1 MNKCLTRIWLC
12 AVLVFS
18 ALPGSAAELPPQ
30 DAKAVRGV
38 VQAQLAAMA
47 AGDAAAA
54 FSYASPAIRAQFGDA
69 NRFMAM
75 VQHAYPMVIRPA
87 ATSYFRP
94 EADSGV
100 VVQDV
105 LLRDATGQAWRASY
119 QLEQQPDKRW
129 RINGCVVTPD
139 DGKSST

>member
-1 MNKCLTRIWLC
+1 MLKCLTRFWLC
-12 AVLVFS
+12 ATLVFTAMPS
-18 ALPGSAAELPPQ
+18 SAAELLPQ

-38 VQAQLAAMA
+38 VQAQLSAMA

-69 NRFMAM
+69 KRFMAM
-75 VQHAYPMVIRPA
+75 VQRAYPMVIKPA

-94 EADSGV
+94 EAGDGV

-105 LLRDATGQAWRASY
+105 LLRDAAGRVWRASY
-119 QLEQQPDKRW
+119 QLERQADKHW